1 VAALLDRLVARGLA
15 RRFGLTN
22 AYRLIAR
29 RDRAD
34 TAGRALES

>member
-1 VAALLDRLVARGLA
+1 VIVLLSIPALAAAALLDRLVARGPA

-29 RDRAD
+29 RD
-34 TAGRALES
+34 